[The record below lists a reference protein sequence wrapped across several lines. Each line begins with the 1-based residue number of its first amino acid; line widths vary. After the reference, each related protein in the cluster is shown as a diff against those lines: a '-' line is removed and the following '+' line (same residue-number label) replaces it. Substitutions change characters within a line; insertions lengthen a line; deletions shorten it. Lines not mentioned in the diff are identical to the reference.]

1 MNLQYTEDT
10 TLIVQTGGNY
20 KYYSVPVCVD
30 SIDLTTEISRSE
42 EKLLTGPG
50 KHVEDPYYIESL
62 FRNLYLNA
70 PGHLKCQEKCFL
82 ILKRLLLGPTSV
94 PCAVETWDK
103 TDYMNENPISTE
115 NGTLYVYKKCCKC
128 PNNCLFNCTVL
139 TNYGTSHVF
148 RGLLSLQK
156 WETETEPMICFCN
169 RAVPNSEYIAVIFP
183 GEQRI
188 TLDMYPY
195 LLNILTRYI
204 SICDIDTVTND
215 LIIELGPNLN
225 HRICIHYKFLFN
237 YAYIS
242 KDSFCFIPDMD
253 KEVIIIELNK
263 LVLTVEC
270 CTNFFFEK
278 IWQRLNEDY
287 DKYVVLLT
295 LDAAACPSI
304 QNGSMREI
312 KHLAA
317 MLNIALTYG
326 KQKTVK
332 CSLQF
337 QKRFIGF
344 SEEDVIWRN
353 LFSIYFDVSYQRS
366 SDTSSPLRVPVQS
379 SQKYHVLLQRLLKN
393 MKISVSGGGVNI
405 HHGGLV
411 ENRFVCSR
419 WEGSAASL
427 YTADM
432 RAGGDIET
440 NEPRESVRMNRIV
453 PDEFNEVVTIRDE
466 NFCVNA
472 FNTNRVINVRS
483 INRKHVSTAPS
494 CLTFNFVTDKC
505 IFKEPA
511 CTISTFGTSGNTL
524 QSLNINMKGSY
535 VEFIYMLNVYRLH
548 TNTFKF
554 LLPATVCN
562 SNSSLDIH
570 GLVNQEVMRSNRNA
584 VFWTTNFPCMITNIN
599 KINMGWFKAATAIVP
614 KVHGDELRTVIR
626 KEIDFLKTSSVVN
639 FDMFLHNLF
648 VELELRNRCQ
658 IPLMNKQ
665 LVLTLYICLCMSNK
679 CEVSHIQ
686 KYLMTLVSQG
696 VFDYSKNMIAHTK
709 VKHVCA
715 IAGSRVC
722 NNVPKILHNKKKV
735 KLDSFGR
742 NANLLTYFG
751 HLNVNELTD
760 KQLST
765 IVKILIFYVQN
776 IKHKGGF
783 CLLKRIIRKFL
794 NSRVNRKLNGYGCQA
809 TTTVD
814 RHRYPT

>member
-1 MNLQYTEDT
+1 MNIQHKED

-30 SIDLTTEISRSE
+30 SIDLTTEIARSE
-42 EKLLTGPG
+42 EKLLTGPS
-50 KHVEDPYYIESL
+50 KHVEDPSYIESL
-62 FRNLYLNA
+62 FKNLYLNA
-70 PGHLKCQEKCFL
+70 PEYLKCQERCFL

-103 TDYMNENPISTE
+103 MDYMNENPITTQ

-148 RGLLSLQK
+148 RGLLSLKK
-156 WETETEPMICFCN
+156 WETDTEPMICFCN

-183 GEQRI
+183 GEQKI
-188 TLDMYPY
+188 TLDMYPH

-204 SICDIDTVTND
+204 SICDIDTITND
-215 LIIELGPNLN
+215 LIIELGSSLTN
-225 HRICIHYKFLFN
+225 RICIHYKFLFN
-237 YAYIS
+237 YAYIA
-242 KDSFCFIPDMD
+242 KDSFTFVPDMD
-253 KEVIIIELNK
+253 KEVILLELNK
-263 LVLTVEC
+263 LIMTVEC

-278 IWQRLNEDY
+278 IWKRLSGDY
-287 DKYVVLLT
+287 DKYVTLLT
-295 LDAAACPSI
+295 LDASACPII
-304 QNGSMREI
+304 QTGTMREI

-317 MLNIALTYG
+317 MLNVGLSYG
-326 KQKTVK
+326 KQKILK

-344 SEEDVIWRN
+344 SEDDVIWRN
-353 LFSIYFDVSYQRS
+353 LFLIYFNVNYPHHEE
-366 SDTSSPLRVPVQS
+366 TSPVKVPVQS
-379 SQKYHVLLQRLLKN
+379 SVKYHILLQRLLKN
-393 MKISVSGGGVNI
+393 KRADEHETIVD
-405 HHGGLV
+405 
-411 ENRFVCSR
+411 RFVC
-419 WEGSAASL
+419 
-427 YTADM
+427 
-432 RAGGDIET
+432 GGMLNKRST
-440 NEPRESVRMNRIV
+440 ESYGTWDRNVEMSV
-453 PDEFNEVVTIRDE
+453 PDEFNEVVTIRDDA
-466 NFCVNA
+466 FCVNA

-483 INRKHVSTAPS
+483 INKKHVTTAPS
-494 CLTFNFVTDKC
+494 CLTFNFVTDKY

-570 GLVNQEVMRSNRNA
+570 GLLNQEVMRSDRNA

-614 KVHGDELRTVIR
+614 KVHGDELRTVIK
-626 KEIDFLKTSSVVN
+626 KEINFLKTSPSVN
-639 FDMFLHNLF
+639 FDPFLHNMF

-679 CEVSHIQ
+679 CEISGIQ
-686 KYLMTLVSQG
+686 KYLMTLVSEG
-696 VFDYSKNMIAHTK
+696 VFDYSKNMLAHTK

-742 NANLLTYFG
+742 NANLLTFFG

-760 KQLST
+760 RQLST

-776 IKHKGGF
+776 IKHRGGI

-794 NSRVNRKLNGYGCQA
+794 NSRANKKLNGYGCRNNS
-809 TTTVD
+809 TNNE
-814 RHRYPT
+814 HCRYPT